1 MGLPCARKVGRLR
14 SERDQRDVEGGG
26 RVRQAAVVGGEHGAL
41 SEATQAF
48 DRRQVESIRRSDGR
62 WEGLLGY
69 WGTRVAGWLGGWV
82 AGNMG
87 DMKVT
92 LDIGDEA
99 LYRAVKVEAARSDRT
114 VRAIVAEA
122 LEQWLE
128 RLEDQEDR
136 AAAEVAIAEYERDGG
151 AVDAAGLFATRAAET
166 RERYGSGRA

>member
-1 MGLPCARKVGRLR
+1 MV
-14 SERDQRDVEGGG
+14 
-26 RVRQAAVVGGEHGAL
+26 
-41 SEATQAF
+41 
-48 DRRQVESIRRSDGR
+48 
-62 WEGLLGY
+62 
-69 WGTRVAGWLGGWV
+69 
-82 AGNMG
+82 

-99 LYRAVKVEAARSDRT
+99 LYRAVKVEAARLDRT
-114 VRAIVAEA
+114 VRGIVEEA

-151 AVDAAGLFATRAAET
+151 AVDAAGLLAARAAET

>member
-1 MGLPCARKVGRLR
+1 MGP
-14 SERDQRDVEGGG
+14 
-26 RVRQAAVVGGEHGAL
+26 
-41 SEATQAF
+41 
-48 DRRQVESIRRSDGR
+48 
-62 WEGLLGY
+62 
-69 WGTRVAGWLGGWV
+69 
-82 AGNMG
+82 
-87 DMKVT
+87 MKVT

-114 VRAIVAEA
+114 VRGIVAEA

-151 AVDAAGLFATRAAET
+151 AVDAAGFFAARAAET